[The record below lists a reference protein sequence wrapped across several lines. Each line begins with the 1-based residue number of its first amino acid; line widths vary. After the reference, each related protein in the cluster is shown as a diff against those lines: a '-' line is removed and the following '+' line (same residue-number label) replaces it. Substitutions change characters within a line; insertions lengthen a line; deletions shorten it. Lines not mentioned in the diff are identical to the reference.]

1 METGDMLLLNFE
13 TKTCIDEIYD
23 DLSGGKRL
31 KNIIQNDSSEGM
43 RNVIRQPTTQKH
55 KINDER

>member
-1 METGDMLLLNFE
+1 MLLLNFE